1 MDIQPRYRGIMIYTE
16 KIGLAMISRVF
27 VPSKLTEIVFFDVF
41 EHFWP
46 ILGP

>member
-1 MDIQPRYRGIMIYTE
+1 MDIELRYRGTIINTE
-16 KIGLAMISRVF
+16 KVGLSMMSRVF

>member
-1 MDIQPRYRGIMIYTE
+1 MDIQPRYREITINTE
-16 KIGLAMISRVF
+16 KVGLSIISRVF
-27 VPSKLTEIVFFDVF
+27 VPLKLTEIAFFDVF

>member
-1 MDIQPRYRGIMIYTE
+1 MDIQPRHRVIIIHTE
-16 KIGLAMISRVF
+16 KVGLLMNSRVF
-27 VPSKLTEIVFFDVF
+27 VTSKLTEIAFFDVF